1 VIVAALASCWGLHP
15 IPGGKAVYAVFETGG
30 DRSVNTEH
38 AMEIP
43 PSALAGLQVY
53 AAQRRSAV
61 QLAKVE
67 ALLDQDGPLSE
78 AERQALGQALRWWRG
93 QQVAAAG
100 HVGEIAARLCR
111 P

>member
-1 VIVAALASCWGLHP
+1 
-15 IPGGKAVYAVFETGG
+15 
-30 DRSVNTEH
+30 
-38 AMEIP
+38 
-43 PSALAGLQVY
+43 
-53 AAQRRSAV
+53 V

-100 HVGEIAARLCR
+100 HVREIAARLGR